1 MLYYAWSVMEVL
13 PIMSAKKQPICYIVA
28 GPNGAGK
35 TTFALQYLP
44 KIVSCNNFIN
54 ADEIAKG
61 VSPLNFEA
69 GLLQAS
75 KIFLQSLDQKLESKE
90 TFAFETTLSGRS
102 YLTQIPQWQQ
112 DGWKVV
118 LIYLYIPSAEF
129 SAFRVQQRFEQGGH
143 NVPTDAIIR
152 RYPRSIKNLF
162 LYSEV
167 CDQTLCFNNKL
178 GDVRPVFEKLKG
190 QPLEIMDNVTYSKI
204 MEVVNHE

>member
-1 MLYYAWSVMEVL
+1 
-13 PIMSAKKQPICYIVA
+13 MSDTILVTNNLTKKYGDKLAVDSASISIRKGA
-28 GPNGAGK
+28 IFGLIGMNGAGK

-118 LIYLYIPSAEF
+118 LKAE
-129 SAFRVQQRFEQGGH
+129 VELFEVFLNQSNGQIK
-143 NVPTDAIIR
+143 V
-152 RYPRSIKNLF
+152 SICSNL
-162 LYSEV
+162 L
-167 CDQTLCFNNKL
+167 
-178 GDVRPVFEKLKG
+178 
-190 QPLEIMDNVTYSKI
+190 
-204 MEVVNHE
+204 

>member
-1 MLYYAWSVMEVL
+1 MKMPE
-13 PIMSAKKQPICYIVA
+13 QPTCYIVA

-61 VSPLNFEA
+61 VSPLDFEA

-75 KIFLQSLDQKLESKE
+75 KIFLQSLSEKLKSKE
-90 TFAFETTLSGRS
+90 TFAFETTLSGRT
-102 YLTQIPQWQQ
+102 YLTQIPQWQKA
-112 DGWKVV
+112 GWKVV

-129 SAFRVQQRFEQGGH
+129 SAFRVQQRFAQGGH
-143 NVPTDAIIR
+143 NVPADAIVR

-162 LYSEV
+162 LYSDV
-167 CDQTLCFNNKL
+167 CDQTFCFNNEQGL
-178 GDVRPVFEKLKG
+178 TTSVFERIKG
-190 QPLEIMDNVTYSKI
+190 KQLEIFDKVAYARI
-204 MEVVNHE
+204 MEVANNE